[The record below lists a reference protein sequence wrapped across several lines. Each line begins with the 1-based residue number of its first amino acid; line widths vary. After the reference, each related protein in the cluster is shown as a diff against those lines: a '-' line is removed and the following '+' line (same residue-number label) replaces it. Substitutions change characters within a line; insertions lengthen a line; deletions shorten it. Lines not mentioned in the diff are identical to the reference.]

1 MQKRFAS
8 VTAIGRKI
16 GLNDDAG
23 YAVAIFLAL
32 LIVSATIIGYY
43 AFLAPPAE
51 SYNTIYLLD
60 ANKKAVDYPEV
71 LVADQNSTF
80 NVYVNVENHMTK
92 SANYTVKVKIV
103 ENLPAIFP
111 IDSQLTQPLQVYE
124 TGSLNH
130 NGKPWQTTATVT
142 ENTIGSYSVVFELY
156 QHDDYGSLLF
166 TQNFC
171 VLKIQVVN

>member
-32 LIVSATIIGYY
+32 LIVSATVIGYY

-71 LVADQNSTF
+71 LVANQNSTF

-92 SANYTVKVKIV
+92 NANYSVIVKIV

-111 IDSQLTQPLQVYE
+111 IDTQLTQPPQVYE
-124 TGSLNH
+124 TGSLSH
-130 NGKPWQTTATVT
+130 NGKPWQTTATVK
-142 ENTIGSYSVVFELY
+142 ENNIGSYSVVFELW
-156 QHDDYGSLLF
+156 QQDGVSLLF
-166 TQNFC
+166 THNFC